1 MDEKILGEIIGL
13 KLNTSTYH
21 NVTVTPSLINFFYG
35 KNGVGKSTIG
45 REINAN
51 RGITWKDGKSE
62 SDFSV
67 LVYNDDFIK
76 RNFANYGAVSGIFT
90 IGEDDKSAADK
101 IKELEDKKST
111 LGDEYRSAKKLRDEK
126 IIDQE
131 KTTTSFKKSV
141 FDSSDKFRNNFQ
153 EAMKGKRG
161 NVDVFVPELLKQTK
175 AVEHDFDELKNM
187 SDTAFDKT
195 STFYRRMQSL
205 DKTLLAPSSLF
216 EKSIVSSSNTSFAQF
231 VKKYQTSDWVHQGH
245 EKFPETDGKCPYC
258 QQVLPPSFEQD
269 IKSAFDEQYQI
280 DMDALGSFKNSYS
293 TAISSIK
300 DTLEKNASETL
311 SKLDLSEYNAVSS
324 QLIATLSENQS
335 IIDRKIKE
343 PATPVALKD
352 VASIIDHLD
361 EIIANLN
368 AVIDHNNA
376 IVNEKPKK
384 KTECITKVWELI
396 YFSLKP
402 QVDAYQTSMTS
413 FQQEITKLEEQM
425 NDLIARGNALKIEIQ
440 KLSTKNTNTTD
451 SVKAMN
457 TLLKDSGFQG
467 FRIKENKQITNTY
480 KIVRED
486 DSIAENLSEGE
497 QNFIAFL
504 YFYHLVHGS
513 KTEDGTNKPKIVVID
528 DPVSSM
534 DSGALFIVSAL
545 TREMIEICR
554 NNAASNPT
562 SENDYIKQIFVLTHN
577 SYFHN
582 DVTANMV
589 KYWDYVAFFK
599 IVKANNHS
607 EVIPCIEDV
616 LAFDG
621 TTLLRKNIDP
631 VQNGYHALW
640 TELKEVNSP
649 IAVTHIIHQ
658 ILNHYFIQICSYNG
672 GTVRDKILSE
682 NISEFIETDE
692 NGNES
697 YKPDYYIVQG
707 LLSYLVATQKD
718 IIDGSQFID
727 NAGDPNACKLAFK
740 KIFDI
745 MGQDQHYAMMMG
757 TN

>member
-1 MDEKILGEIIGL
+1 MENKRLGEIT
-13 KLNTSTYH
+13 KLNLNTATFH
-21 NVTVTPSLINFFYG
+21 NATMIPTLINFFYG

-45 REINAN
+45 REIDAN
-51 RGITWKDGKSE
+51 RGITWKDEKSE

-67 LVYNDDFIK
+67 LVYNDEFIK
-76 RNFANYGAVSGIFT
+76 RNFSNYGTVSGIFT
-90 IGEDDKSAADK
+90 IGEEDKSAAEK
-101 IKELEDKKST
+101 IKDLNEKKSA
-111 LGDEYRSAKKLRDEK
+111 LGVEYRSAEKTRSEKLV
-126 IIDQE
+126 DQE
-131 KTTTSFKKSV
+131 KTASSFKKSV
-141 FDSSDKFRNNFQ
+141 FDSSAKFRNNFQ

-161 NVDVFVPELLKQTK
+161 NVDVFVPELLRQTN
-175 AVEHDFDELKNM
+175 AVDHDFDELKNL

-195 STFYRRMQSL
+195 STFYRRKQSL
-205 DKTLLAPSSLF
+205 DKTLLAPSSLL
-216 EKSIVSSSNTSFAQF
+216 EKSIVSSSNTTFAQF

-280 DMDALGSFKNSYS
+280 DMSTLSNFKNSYA
-293 TAISSIK
+293 TAILAVK

-311 SKLDLSEYNAVSS
+311 SKLDLSEYNAVSN

-343 PATPVALKD
+343 PATPVTLKD
-352 VASIIDHLD
+352 IASIIDRLN
-361 EIIANLN
+361 EIISNFN
-368 AVIDHNNA
+368 MVIDHNNA

-396 YFSLKP
+396 YFELKP
-402 QVDAYQTSMTS
+402 QVDAYQASMTS
-413 FQQEITKLEEQM
+413 FQQEITKLDEQM
-425 NDLIARGNALKIEIQ
+425 NGLIAQGNALKAEIQ

-467 FRIKENKQITNTY
+467 FRIKENEKITNTY

-513 KTEDGTNKPKIVVID
+513 KTEDGTNKSKIVVID

-589 KYWDYVAFFK
+589 KYWEYVSFFK
-599 IVKANNHS
+599 IEKANNRS
-607 EVIPCIEDV
+607 EVIPCIEDI
-616 LAFDG
+616 LAFDSS
-621 TTLLRKNIDP
+621 LISQKNIDP

-658 ILNHYFIQICSYNG
+658 ILNHYFIQMCSYDG
-672 GTVRDKILSE
+672 GTVRDRILTE
-682 NISEFIETDE
+682 NITEFIEKDE
-692 NGNES
+692 NGNET

-757 TN
+757 T

>member
-1 MDEKILGEIIGL
+1 MENKRLGEIT
-13 KLNTSTYH
+13 KLNLNTATFH
-21 NVTVTPSLINFFYG
+21 NATMIPTLINFFYG

-45 REINAN
+45 REIDAN
-51 RGITWKDGKSE
+51 RGITWKDEKSE

-67 LVYNDDFIK
+67 LVYNDEFIK
-76 RNFANYGAVSGIFT
+76 RNFSNYGTVSGIFT
-90 IGEDDKSAADK
+90 IGEEDKSAAEK
-101 IKELEDKKST
+101 IKDLNEKKSA
-111 LGDEYRSAKKLRDEK
+111 LGVEYRSAEKTRSEKLV
-126 IIDQE
+126 DQE
-131 KTTTSFKKSV
+131 KTASSFKKSV
-141 FDSSDKFRNNFQ
+141 FDSSAKFRNNFQ

-161 NVDVFVPELLKQTK
+161 NVDVFVPELLRQTN
-175 AVEHDFDELKNM
+175 AVDHDFDELKNL

-205 DKTLLAPSSLF
+205 DKTLLAPSSLL
-216 EKSIVSSSNTSFAQF
+216 EKSIVSSSNTTFAQF

-280 DMDALGSFKNSYS
+280 DMSTLSNFKNSYA
-293 TAISSIK
+293 TAILAVK

-311 SKLDLSEYNAVSS
+311 SKLDLSEYNAVSN

-343 PATPVALKD
+343 PATPVTLKD
-352 VASIIDHLD
+352 IASIIDRLN
-361 EIIANLN
+361 EIISNFN
-368 AVIDHNNA
+368 MVIDHNNA

-396 YFSLKP
+396 YFELKP
-402 QVDAYQTSMTS
+402 QVDAYQASMTS
-413 FQQEITKLEEQM
+413 FQQEITKLDEQM
-425 NDLIARGNALKIEIQ
+425 NGLIAQGNALKAEIQ

-467 FRIKENKQITNTY
+467 FRIKENEKITNTY

-513 KTEDGTNKPKIVVID
+513 KTEDGTNKSKIVVID

-589 KYWDYVAFFK
+589 KYWEYVSFFK
-599 IVKANNHS
+599 IEKANNRS
-607 EVIPCIEDV
+607 EVIPCIEDI
-616 LAFDG
+616 LAFDSS
-621 TTLLRKNIDP
+621 LISQKNIDP

-658 ILNHYFIQICSYNG
+658 ILNHYFIQMCSYDG
-672 GTVRDKILSE
+672 GTVRDRILTE
-682 NISEFIETDE
+682 NITEFIEKDE
-692 NGNES
+692 NGNET

-757 TN
+757 T